1 MILPERL
8 GRGREGHRAAGPASG
23 AVEDFVES
31 GARRHLVGSQVTSV
45 GNAMLTYAKHA

>member
-1 MILPERL
+1 
-8 GRGREGHRAAGPASG
+8 
-23 AVEDFVES
+23 VEDFVES